1 MHVNKLHANIGHT
14 GAERMRTTSSNLHL
28 IIKGVLKVYEDC
40 DTENITQK
48 FLQKVAEERD
58 LNPEIIIYLDI
69 ST

>member
-1 MHVNKLHANIGHT
+1 
-14 GAERMRTTSSNLHL
+14 MRTTSSNLNL
-28 IIKGVLKVYEDC
+28 IIKGVLEVYEDC